1 MAFRALLIL
10 LPWSRVR
17 PVVMKFEWILL
28 PVLGMAATG
37 LVVGQ
42 EEVRRIGPEAE
53 GETGEA
59 AVLTRPDARTM
70 TLRIPAPRGLIT
82 DRKGRA
88 LAENRVGYQFAIQF
102 AHFTNPSDAEII
114 GWARERL
121 AHASRIA
128 GKNYVTSDEGLL
140 SHYKHR
146 RWLPLIFA
154 ASLVAPENEKAF
166 RGQLI
171 PGLVM
176 HPIYYRHYP
185 EGESAAHIIGY
196 VRSKGRLPNGPIVH
210 GDLLFE
216 DVHGDAGLE
225 KLMDQEL
232 TGRPG
237 ERRVIF
243 GSGGKKIRDALT
255 RRPRIGQTV
264 VTTLDLDWQQHAED
278 VLKEHCK
285 RGAFV
290 VIDIPTGEVLAL
302 ASRPSYDINVW
313 VPRISNAELRA
324 LDEDRA
330 RPMYGRAFQGLY
342 PPASSFKPVVA
353 LTALTG
359 NIVQEWTTV
368 DCPAY
373 IELGTRPKSKMWNH
387 TRKPEGL
394 MDVTRALARSNNC
407 WFYQVGIE
415 TGPSAFLAT
424 ARKLGYGSRSGLP
437 LYGESSGRVP
447 TNEYVLKKFGRPF
460 TDGDTANYSI
470 GQAWEA
476 TPLQVAQSMAGI
488 ANGSVLPKLHLIR
501 QVQDASGGVL
511 KATDPESRNALH
523 LDPDAIEVVH
533 GGMFDVVH
541 AEWGTGR
548 RGALSFAEVCAK
560 TGTGQW
566 IPALN
571 QEIAWYAG
579 FFPAGNPRIAFAVLY
594 EGDPDEKVSGGRNAA
609 PMVPAFFEKF
619 KSEIKGMIKPPSKAL
634 IVGQDSDGEEPAIA
648 VAVPVDADGNLTT
661 PGGKILRA
669 IPVEPLV
676 IDREEDGEPVD
687 PVGEAL
693 PAIPVDEAPVAIPVE
708 DAPAAVPVVEDE

>member
-1 MAFRALLIL
+1 MRY
-10 LPWSRVR
+10 
-17 PVVMKFEWILL
+17 KWILFSAL
-28 PVLGMAATG
+28 TMALWGRLG
-37 LVVGQ
+37 GQ
-42 EEVRRIGPEAE
+42 EETSPAGEAPA
-53 GETGEA
+53 GGQGEA
-59 AVLTRPDARTM
+59 AVLTRPDARTL
-70 TLRIPAPRGLIT
+70 TLKIPAPRGLIT
-82 DRKGRA
+82 DRKGRP

-102 AHFTNPSDAEII
+102 AHFPEPSDAEII
-114 GWARERL
+114 AWARERIV
-121 AHASRIA
+121 HASTLA
-128 GKNYVTSDEGLL
+128 GKNYAASDASLL

-146 RWLPLIFA
+146 RWLPLVFA
-154 ASLVAPENEKAF
+154 ASLVPPEQEETF
-166 RGQLI
+166 RKRLI

-185 EGESAAHIIGY
+185 GGESAAHIIGY
-196 VRSKGRLPNGPIVH
+196 VRSKGRLPEGPIVH

-216 DVHGDAGLE
+216 DAHGDAGLE
-225 KLMDQEL
+225 KILDQEL
-232 TGRPG
+232 TGRAG
-237 ERRVIF
+237 ERKVIF
-243 GSGGKKIRDALT
+243 GSGGKKLRDALT

-264 VTTLDLDWQQHAED
+264 VTTLDLDWQKHAEA
-278 VLKEHCK
+278 VLEEHCK

-290 VIDIPTGEVLAL
+290 VIDIPTGEVLVL

-313 VPRISNAELRA
+313 VPRISNEELRA
-324 LDEDRA
+324 LNEDEA

-353 LTALTG
+353 LTSLTG
-359 NIVQEWTTV
+359 NIVEEWTAV

-387 TRKPEGL
+387 TRKAEGL
-394 MDVTRALARSNNC
+394 MNVTRAIARSNNC

-437 LYGESSGRVP
+437 LHGESSGRVP

-488 ANGSVLPKLHLIR
+488 ANGSVLPKLQLIR
-501 QVQDASGGVL
+501 QVQDPAGGVL
-511 KATDPESRNALH
+511 SAADPESRNSLH
-523 LDPDAIEVVH
+523 LDPDAVQVVH
-533 GGMFDVVH
+533 EGMFDVVH

-548 RGALSFAEVCAK
+548 RGSLSFAEVCAK

-579 FFPAGNPRIAFAVLY
+579 FFPSGNPRLAFAVLY
-594 EGDPDEKVSGGRNAA
+594 EGDPDEKVSGGRKAA

-619 KSEIKGMIKPPSKAL
+619 KSEIKNMIRPPSKAL
-634 IVGQDSDGEEPAIA
+634 IVAEGGAEEPA
-648 VAVPVDADGNLTT
+648 VPVALPVDEEGNLIT
-661 PGGKILRA
+661 PDGEILRA

-676 IDREEDGEPVD
+676 AEREEDGEPVD
-687 PVGEAL
+687 PAGEAL
-693 PAIPVDEAPVAIPVE
+693 PAIPVDEAPVAIPVD
-708 DAPAAVPVVEDE
+708 DAPVAIPVDEDD